1 MSTIAISLAI
11 AAAVAVLATLALG
24 LCRAARRPGPGDW
37 LADVAWTTG
46 PDYQARRARAEE
58 EA

>member
-24 LCRAARRPGPGDW
+24 LCRAARRPGDW